1 MKPMRSKLT
10 LAAFALL
17 SVCAPAVFAESKAP
31 LAVGSPAP
39 DFTLSAQ
46 DGKPVNL
53 HDFHGKWVVLY
64 FYPKDFTS
72 GCSLEA
78 HNFQRDQALYD
89 QHNAV
94 ILGVSVQDEKSHQEF
109 CVKEGLHF
117 KLLADTKHEVSEKY
131 DSVMNVVVTKI
142 SKRHTFLIDPSGVLR
157 KIYNDVS
164 PSKHSDEVLAELTT
178 LQANK

>member
-1 MKPMRSKLT
+1 MKPMQSLM
-10 LAAFALL
+10 AAFALL
-17 SVCAPAVFAESKAP
+17 SVGATATIARAETKAP
-31 LAVGSPAP
+31 LAVGAPAP

-72 GCSLEA
+72 CCSLEA
-78 HNFQRDQALYD
+78 HNFQRDQALD
-89 QHNAV
+89 DKHNAG

-142 SKRHTFLIDPSGVLR
+142 SKRHTFLIDPNGVLR

-164 PSKHSDEVLAELTT
+164 PAKHSDEVLADLTA